1 MCEGLSEFIN
11 LTINPEPIMTPGVA
25 NLCSD
30 VPSGIIVGPAGGSA
44 LTTQFELKNIVKAPA
59 LVAGGSNA
67 GLGLY
72 AGQFSGWAIRLLIK

>member
-1 MCEGLSEFIN
+1 MVGISPALCEGQSEFIN
-11 LTINPEPIMTPGVA
+11 LTINPEPIMTPGAA

-30 VPSGIIVGPAGGSA
+30 VPSGIIVGPAGGST

-67 GLGLY
+67 MTRN
-72 AGQFSGWAIRLLIK
+72 ICCRI